1 MEKET
6 DKNVEDF
13 LNYNCLD
20 LNLCIVAV
28 KLRMEEMPFK

>member
-20 LNLCIVAV
+20 LNMKRLHLIFAS
-28 KLRMEEMPFK
+28 LQSNY